1 MIPRYRALAQ
11 RIQLEL
17 TELDRTQATVN
28 RHWQQ
33 ARVAATDQDA
43 YVNSVAL
50 NLHSFYSGLERIF
63 ELIAVEIDGGAL
75 GGADWHRE
83 MLRQVALDLAE
94 IRPAVIQPETALL
107 LDDYRK
113 FRHRVRNIYATN
125 LDPLRMEV
133 LVVGLPEL
141 WKQIQEDLQA
151 FIAFLV
157 SLSRADDDDLRIV
170 GQ

>member
-1 MIPRYRALAQ
+1 M
-11 RIQLEL
+11 
-17 TELDRTQATVN
+17 
-28 RHWQQ
+28 
-33 ARVAATDQDA
+33 AATDQDA

-157 SLSRADDDDLRIV
+157 SLSRADDDDFQIV